1 MATSDQITQFRRMI
15 GELTDVEPWTDAYIS
30 ALIDASASL
39 NVAASKAWLEK
50 AGLYASMVDVT
61 ESGSGRRLSQ
71 LRTGALE
78 MAAYY
83 KKLAEGDSGGDLDGY
98 AYTVGI
104 ERP

>member
-30 ALIDASASL
+30 SLIDASTSL
-39 NVAASKAWLEK
+39 NAAASQAWLEK
-50 AGLYASMVDVT
+50 AGYYASMVDTT

-78 MAAYY
+78 MSEYY
-83 KKLAEGDSGGDLDGY
+83 KKLAEGDAEEDLTGY
-98 AYTVGI
+98 AYTVEI